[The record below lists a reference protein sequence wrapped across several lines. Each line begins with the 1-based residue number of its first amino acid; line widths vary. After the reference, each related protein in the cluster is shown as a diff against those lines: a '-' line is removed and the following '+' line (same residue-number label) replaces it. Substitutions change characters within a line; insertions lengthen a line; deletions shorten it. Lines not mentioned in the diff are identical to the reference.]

1 MKRYH
6 ANRVKEKFRN
16 VHGKNGHISKKKV
29 MKEPRFF
36 SDLVRLFFSF
46 KLALFL

>member
-1 MKRYH
+1 M
-6 ANRVKEKFRN
+6 VKEKFKN

-29 MKEPRFF
+29 MKEPSF
-36 SDLVRLFFSF
+36 LEGVVRLFFYF

>member
-1 MKRYH
+1 M
-6 ANRVKEKFRN
+6 VKEKIRN

-29 MKEPRFF
+29 MKDPRFLEGLII
-36 SDLVRLFFSF
+36 SFFSF